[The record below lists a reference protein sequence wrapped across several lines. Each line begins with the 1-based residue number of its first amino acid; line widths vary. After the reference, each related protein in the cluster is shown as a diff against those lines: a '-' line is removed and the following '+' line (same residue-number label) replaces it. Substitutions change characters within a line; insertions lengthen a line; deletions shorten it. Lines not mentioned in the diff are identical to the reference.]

1 MTLYL
6 VSFIKN
12 THVMKYTFKNVASL
26 LSIAALLMVIGAF
39 HSKSA
44 NSNETGITPTELGT
58 ATQEI
63 WLESLL
69 TDTPQ
74 EGRELAITLARKSIG
89 AIQTDPEVRKQL
101 RGDYARDTEQLI
113 LSAQVIAIE
122 FQTIAAANNYWRD
135 K

>member
-1 MTLYL
+1 MR
-6 VSFIKN
+6 
-12 THVMKYTFKNVASL
+12 YTFKNTAYLV
-26 LSIAALLMVIGAF
+26 SIAALLMVIGAF
-39 HSKSA
+39 HSKSEKTV
-44 NSNETGITPTELGT
+44 ETMVEPTELGT
-58 ATQEI
+58 ATQEV

-89 AIQTDPEVRKQL
+89 AIQTDPEIRKQL
-101 RGDYARDTEQLI
+101 RDAYARDTEQLI

-122 FQTIAAANNYWRD
+122 FQTVAAANNYWRD